1 MKRLITSL
9 LLLITM
15 AATGFSHNTRKDTT
29 ATRDDFKAFCAANVG
44 WWTGEV
50 ASVIGETSVV
60 GKKENTSTYYWK
72 GSISEDGNAMSFA
85 GVGPKHSDRAL
96 CYFDA
101 AAKKI
106 RITSVSSKGVVNQQT
121 IHRDGK
127 DWIRHTLQTSSD
139 GTSREF
145 HSVITLS
152 NKGKTITIVIHVK
165 NKDGKVNKQA
175 NVWHR
180 VGK

>member
-1 MKRLITSL
+1 MTRLITSL

-15 AATGFSHNTRKDTT
+15 AATGFSHDTRKDTT
-29 ATRDDFKAFCAANVG
+29 TTRDDFKAFCAARVG
-44 WWTGEV
+44 WWPGEV

-72 GSISEDGNAMSFA
+72 GSLSEDGNAMSLT
-85 GVGPKHSDRAL
+85 GVGPKYSARSL

-106 RITSVSSKGVVNQQT
+106 SITSVSSKGVVNQQT

-152 NKGKTITIVIHVK
+152 NKGNTITFVIHVK
-165 NKDGKVNKQA
+165 NKDGKVNKQT

>member
-96 CYFDA
+96 CYLDA
-101 AAKKI
+101 AAK
-106 RITSVSSKGVVNQQT
+106 
-121 IHRDGK
+121 
-127 DWIRHTLQTSSD
+127 
-139 GTSREF
+139 
-145 HSVITLS
+145 
-152 NKGKTITIVIHVK
+152 
-165 NKDGKVNKQA
+165 
-175 NVWHR
+175 
-180 VGK
+180 

>member
-1 MKRLITSL
+1 
-9 LLLITM
+9 M
-15 AATGFSHNTRKDTT
+15 AATGFSHDTRKDTT
-29 ATRDDFKAFCAANVG
+29 TTRDDFKAFCAARVG

-72 GSISEDGNAMSFA
+72 GSLSEDGNAMSLT
-85 GVGPKHSDRAL
+85 GVGPKYSARSL

-152 NKGKTITIVIHVK
+152 NKGNTITFVIHVK
-165 NKDGKVNKQA
+165 NKDGKVNKQT